1 MSNTQRSSK
10 KTQFDMTFDQT
21 VTITESFYPS
31 PSFTRL
37 FAELGGSLGLWLGV
51 GAVQLFSLLLQFITY
66 LKSQF
71 RNKGSRADAIISV
84 HPPKNS

>member
-37 FAELGGSLGLWLGV
+37 FAELGGSLGLWLG
-51 GAVQLFSLLLQFITY
+51 GGIVQILSYLLQFITY
-66 LKSQF
+66 L
-71 RNKGSRADAIISV
+71 RNWGMKT
-84 HPPKNS
+84 K

>member
-1 MSNTQRSSK
+1 
-10 KTQFDMTFDQT
+10 MTFDQT

-51 GAVQLFSLLLQFITY
+51 GIVQLFSYLLQFITY
-66 LKSQF
+66 LKSKF
-71 RNKGSRADAIISV
+71 RYKSSKADAIMSV
-84 HPPKNS
+84 HPPTNNNF

>member
-10 KTQFDMTFDQT
+10 KTQFDLTFDQT

-51 GAVQLFSLLLQFITY
+51 GAVQLFSLSLQFVTY
-66 LKSQF
+66 LKSKF
-71 RNKGSRADAIISV
+71 RSKRSRTDTIISV